1 MIKHSRR
8 EFINQVFAT
17 SIGSTALGRAGS
29 AWIGSNDGLA
39 ELCVIARKPGTL
51 PNAVVD
57 VWTAKIGSLDFEQL
71 PEQLGRVVVWSDI
84 RGHRGF
90 TRSIA
95 DILFSIHE
103 YFGIKPVLGSSAA
116 AHVGH
121 YSGLSCS
128 IEMLLNTFEPAYLG
142 AIGRRIAVVDLSSC
156 GLTGLHWQDIIPSLR
171 HHYTTVVGVDYSI
184 PELCELDAE
193 FEAPH
198 GLSGLAHNA
207 MRACDYWLLGSDECL
222 SGRVELSIEERSL
235 EFTKSI
241 HDLCVSLAS
250 ADTDIHTALT
260 SLAKRRFVL
269 FGART

>member
-29 AWIGSNDGLA
+29 ACIGSNDGLA

-57 VWTAKIGSLDFEQL
+57 VWTAQIGSLDFEQL

-95 DILFSIHE
+95 DIFFSVHE
-103 YFGIKPVLGSSAA
+103 YFGIKPVLGSNAA

-121 YSGLSCS
+121 PSGLSCS
-128 IEMLLNTFEPAYLG
+128 IETVFISFEPA
-142 AIGRRIAVVDLSSC
+142 
-156 GLTGLHWQDIIPSLR
+156 
-171 HHYTTVVGVDYSI
+171 
-184 PELCELDAE
+184 
-193 FEAPH
+193 
-198 GLSGLAHNA
+198 
-207 MRACDYWLLGSDECL
+207 
-222 SGRVELSIEERSL
+222 
-235 EFTKSI
+235 
-241 HDLCVSLAS
+241 
-250 ADTDIHTALT
+250 
-260 SLAKRRFVL
+260 
-269 FGART
+269 